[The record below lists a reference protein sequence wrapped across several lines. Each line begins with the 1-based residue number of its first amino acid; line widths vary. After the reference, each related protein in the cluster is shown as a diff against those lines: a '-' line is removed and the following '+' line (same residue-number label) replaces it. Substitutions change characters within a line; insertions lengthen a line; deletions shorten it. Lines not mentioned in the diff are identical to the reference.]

1 MEQPE
6 RRAREPREPRTIFVV
21 LPTYNEEYRIG
32 KLLDH
37 IDVSME
43 EANLRYQAIVVDDG
57 STDSTGQLVA
67 ERAAYMPIV
76 MRKHEQ
82 NMGLGATIRDG
93 IMAAAELARPRDII
107 VTMDADDT
115 HTPGLILRMVRMITE
130 GHDVVIA
137 SRYQPGARVVGVPFL
152 RVLLSYFGSM
162 LFRLMFPTKGVKD
175 FTCGYRA
182 YRAEVI
188 QDAAMR
194 YGGRL
199 FNQEGFQCM
208 VDILLKL
215 RKLNLI
221 FGEVPMI
228 LRYDQKEGAS
238 KMNVGATIR
247 RTLALMLRSKLGR

>member
-1 MEQPE
+1 MAQSDSPVRPSRDP
-6 RRAREPREPRTIFVV
+6 RRILVV
-21 LPTYNEEYRIG
+21 LPAYNEEHRIG

-43 EANLRYQAIVVDDG
+43 EAALHYQAIVVDDG
-57 STDSTGQLVA
+57 SRDSTAEIVA
-67 ERAAYMPIV
+67 EKAAYMPILL
-76 MRKHEQ
+76 KTHEK

-93 IMAAAELARPRDII
+93 ILAAAEIARPRDII

-115 HTPGLILRMVRMITE
+115 HTPGLILRMVRMIME
-130 GHDVVIA
+130 GCDVVIA
-137 SRYQPGARVVGVPFL
+137 SRYQPGARVIGVPFARTL
-152 RVLLSYFGSM
+152 ISYIGSWM
-162 LFRLMFPTKGVKD
+162 FRLLFPIKGVKD

-188 QDAAMR
+188 QDAAAQ
-194 YGGRL
+194 YGSQL

-215 RKLNLI
+215 RKLSFI

-238 KMNVGATIR
+238 KMNVGMTIK
-247 RTLALMLRSKLGR
+247 RTLCLMLRSKLGK